1 MLTQNSNL
9 PLIGGISFGIVILCV
24 IALIVITLWE
34 KWQNK
39 KQTEA
44 LPSQEEKVV
53 ETDKKIINPQVYGM
67 NVENTLKMLDMIVSQ
82 QTTYYVEYTMII
94 KDPIYVNDKTFEKA
108 VTNIINNIYQILSPD
123 YIDVLHHY
131 FSPEGLV
138 KYLYAIIYPVV
149 VKVSLEKNKLK

>member
-1 MLTQNSNL
+1 MLTQNNNL

>member
-24 IALIVITLWE
+24 IALIGITIWE

-53 ETDKKIINPQVYGM
+53 ETDKKIINPQIYGM
-67 NVENTLKMLDMIVSQ
+67 NLENTLKMLDMIVSQ
-82 QTTYYVEYTMII
+82 QTNYYVEYTMII

-108 VTNIINNIYQILSPD
+108 VTNIINNIYEILSPD

>member
-24 IALIVITLWE
+24 ITLIGITIWE

-67 NVENTLKMLDMIVSQ
+67 NVENTLKMLDMIVTQ
-82 QTTYYVEYTMII
+82 QTSYYVEYTMII